1 MPRISLFCLGVGLL
15 LTACGNPPSGGIG
28 QDTATIALLSEKER
42 GEPILNEELV
52 ELSVDLK
59 GLTDVQKVVFYRNSQ
74 ILGEDTTAPYTWRDE
89 VTDNTKAIYQ
99 AVAYTKSGRDFS
111 NTLELTPNLKPRLK
125 QLSGTLYNTDNFNYP
140 LQTSVWKGG
149 QGEMLLKVGSTVVA
163 RGPLAADGK
172 FDVALPDLAASTLV
186 AATPENLYA
195 FTGLQGCTGKV
206 VANAATANTS
216 PQLALAHAEVAAT
229 RSGVA
234 APVDVLP
241 PTPVD
246 IGGQVKQ
253 ISYVYSGALVYATS
267 AVNMEGSLSCPRTA
281 SVNTTLDFRLSL
293 AKGWNKVT
301 QQYTLNPGEPRLGK
315 LIFSTGFPKG
325 EQWVLLPTNAGLPP
339 MR

>member
-1 MPRISLFCLGVGLL
+1 MPRISLFCLSLGLL
-15 LTACGNPPSGGIG
+15 LTACGNSPSEGAKP
-28 QDTATIALLSEKER
+28 DTATIALLSEKER
-42 GEPILNEELV
+42 GEVILNDELL

-74 ILGEDTTAPYTWRDE
+74 VLGEDTTAPYTWRDE
-89 VTDNTKAIYQ
+89 LSDNTEAFYQ
-99 AVAYTKSGRDFS
+99 AVAYTKNGRDFS
-111 NTLELTPNLKPRLK
+111 NTLGLKPNLKPKLTR
-125 QLSGTLYNTDNFNYP
+125 LSGTLYDAGSLDYP
-140 LQTSVWKGG
+140 LQTALWKGG

-172 FDVALPDLAASTLV
+172 FDMTLPNPASSLLT

-195 FTGLQGCTGKV
+195 FTGLQGCTGTV

-253 ISYVYSGALVYATS
+253 ISYLYTGALVYATS

>member
-1 MPRISLFCLGVGLL
+1 MPRISLFCLGLGLL
-15 LTACGNPPSGGIG
+15 LTACGNSPSEGVKP
-28 QDTATIALLSEKER
+28 DTATIALLSEKER
-42 GEPILNEELV
+42 GEVILNDELL

-74 ILGEDTTAPYTWRDE
+74 VLGEDTTAPYTWRDE
-89 VTDNTKAIYQ
+89 VNDNSKAIYQ
-99 AVAYTKSGRDFS
+99 AVAYTKNGRDFS
-111 NTLELTPNLKPRLK
+111 NTLELTPNLKPRLTR
-125 QLSGTLYNTDNFNYP
+125 LSGTLYDADSLDYP
-140 LQTSVWKGG
+140 LQTALWKGG
-149 QGEMLLKVGSTVVA
+149 QGEMLLKVGGTVVA

-172 FDVALPDLAASTLV
+172 FDMTLLNPANGLLT

-216 PQLALAHAEVAAT
+216 PRLALAHAEVAAT

-253 ISYVYSGALVYATS
+253 ISYLYTGALVYATN
-267 AVNMEGSLSCPRTA
+267 AVNMEGSLSCPRTTN
-281 SVNTTLDFRLSL
+281 VNTTLDFRLSL
-293 AKGWNKVT
+293 AKGWNKIT
-301 QQYTLNPGEPRLGK
+301 QQYTLNPNDPRLGK
-315 LIFSTGFPKG
+315 LIFSTGFPK
-325 EQWVLLPTNAGLPP
+325 EEKWVVLPTNLGLPLV
-339 MR
+339 R